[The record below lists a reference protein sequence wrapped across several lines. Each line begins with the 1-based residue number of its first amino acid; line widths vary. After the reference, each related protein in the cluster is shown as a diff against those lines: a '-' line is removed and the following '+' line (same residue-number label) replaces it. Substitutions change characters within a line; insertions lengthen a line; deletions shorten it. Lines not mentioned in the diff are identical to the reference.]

1 MRISKPSYQESST
14 PNEFVVVLL
23 GDDDKDSG
31 PGPGQGTGRGQGV
44 GPVSAPGQEL
54 DGQGQWLDAVLD
66 PVTDGIEPLDGE
78 KVGME
83 E

>member
-31 PGPGQGTGRGQGV
+31 PGQGTGRGQGV
-44 GPVSAPGQEL
+44 GPVSAPGQGL
-54 DGQGQWLDAVLD
+54 DSQGQWLDAVLD
-66 PVTDGIEPLDGE
+66 PTTGEIEPLAGE

-83 E
+83 EE